1 MDSSVV
7 QVLSTWG
14 LPSACFRCSA
24 RLPWPAFLLLGSTA
38 AVCPEGGGHAWA
50 GARWREGISST
61 NAAGTGQAARDGGRC
76 RPVGACRAE
85 LVDVGVDEVVVAV
98 GYRANGRRP
107 FPCVCCRALKPNG
120 LSGRL
125 ARHAEVPHP
134 PRLDQVLD
142 RSRHFFDHWSR
153 GRSCV
158 RSTSAGVSSAKQCG
172 YGPWPRSSTRIGN
185 RSRSISSTTSSD
197 GSRSA

>member
-14 LPSACFRCSA
+14 FAFGMFSVLRSLAVVLPSYFSA
-24 RLPWPAFLLLGSTA
+24 PRPPF
-38 AVCPEGGGHAWA
+38 VRKEA
-50 GARWREGISST
+50 GARWWEGISST
-61 NAAGTGQAARDGGRC
+61 NAAGAGQAARDGGRC
-76 RPVGACRAE
+76 RTVGACRAE
-85 LVDVGVDEVVVAV
+85 LVDMGVDEVVVAV